1 MQKSKVTL
9 SFGLRLES
17 QTKLWSETLVSDHK
31 VWSETKLNL
40 SSSISHQSTAMHLD
54 RQTALIL

>member
-17 QTKLWSETLVSDHK
+17 QTKLCVENKVSGQSLVWD
-31 VWSETKLNL
+31 
-40 SSSISHQSTAMHLD
+40 
-54 RQTALIL
+54 QT